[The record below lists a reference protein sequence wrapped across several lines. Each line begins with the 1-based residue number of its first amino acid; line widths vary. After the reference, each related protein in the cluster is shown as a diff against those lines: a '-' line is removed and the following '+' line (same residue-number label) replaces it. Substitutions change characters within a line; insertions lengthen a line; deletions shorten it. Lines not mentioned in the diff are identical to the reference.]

1 MIVINKYEKS
11 PLAKSKGDFLYK
23 IHKNNSKSLFM
34 NFKKVLDRYTQ
45 CVYNIINEI
54 RKGYQL

>member
-11 PLAKSKGDFLYK
+11 PLAKSKRDFLYK

-34 NFKKVLDRYTQ
+34 NFKKVLDK
-45 CVYNIINEI
+45 CV
-54 RKGYQL
+54 